1 MSCLPWKGHSRHM
14 DANDVINSIYHER
27 QRYELCA
34 LHALNNIFQDPN
46 AFSKEILDDICYKL
60 SPDTMLNPHK
70 SVLGTGDY
78 DVNVIMA
85 ALQSK
90 GYAAIWWDKR
100 KNISSLHLP
109 SVKGL
114 MLNIPSE
121 IDLGLFKLPLKRRH
135 WIALL
140 AIDEVFYNLD
150 SKLKKPSLIGGR
162 DLIRAYLEKLL
173 GAKNSELLLV
183 VDNVVEQTREWKT
196 VTPNNSESSLET
208 T

>member
-1 MSCLPWKGHSRHM
+1 MET
-14 DANDVINSIYHER
+14 DDVLETLYHER

-46 AFSKEILDDICYKL
+46 AFTKENLDEICYKL
-60 SPDTMLNPHK
+60 SPDAMLNPHK

-85 ALQSK
+85 ALQQK
-90 GYAAIWWDKR
+90 GYAAVWWDKR
-100 KNISSLHLP
+100 RNINSLHLP

-121 IDLGLFKLPLKRRH
+121 IDLGLFRLPLKRRH

-140 AIDEVFYNLD
+140 AIGDVFYNLD
-150 SKLKKPSLIGGR
+150 SKLKKPLRIGER
-162 DLIRAYLEKLL
+162 DLVRAYLAKLL
-173 GAKNSELLLV
+173 DAKNSELLLV
-183 VDNVVEQTREWKT
+183 VNNEVEQTREWKMP
-196 VTPNNSESSLET
+196 TPNNSQSSLET
-208 T
+208 S